1 MKNPNE
7 DSVTRWIGDL
17 KLGGGSGEAA
27 RLLWERY
34 FEQLARLAQSWL
46 QSAARGVAD
55 GEDVALSA
63 FDSFCRGTAEGRF
76 PQLANRDELWRLL
89 FTITARKAANQR
101 RRERQLKRGGGRL
114 VAGVDLDGGAAKG
127 DALAQVAGTDLGPE
141 YTAAVADEIRRL
153 FTELPDESLRVVALL
168 RMEGYSNEEIATAL
182 DSSLRSV
189 ERKVQLIRAAWER
202 ASGEKS

>member
-1 MKNPNE
+1 MKNPNK

-17 KLGGGSGEAA
+17 KLGDSGEAA

-46 QSAARGVAD
+46 QSSARGVAD

-76 PQLANRDELWRLL
+76 PQLANRDELWKLL

-114 VAGVDLDGGAAKG
+114 VAGADIGGEAA
-127 DALAQVAGTDLGPE
+127 DFDPLAQVADNDLGPE
-141 YTAAVADEIRRL
+141 FTAAVADEIRKL
-153 FTELPDESLRVVALL
+153 FAELPEEALRVVALL
-168 RMEGYSNEEIATAL
+168 RMEGYSNEEIASAL
-182 DSSLRSV
+182 DCGLRSV
-189 ERKVQLIRAAWER
+189 ERKVQLIRAAWES
-202 ASGEKS
+202 ASRQTP